1 MFSSKT
7 ARSLKLSLVAW
18 HFLSFAV
25 GCGDSPPHQT
35 GDRYSGASTSGSSP
49 KDSKST
55 NQKLAGIGKPSDG
68 STPNSTAP
76 NPSENDSGKQLVIYF
91 GGFLGCTNMFA
102 EDATPIDSKI
112 DILQKS
118 TNIHTTTS
126 HHREQI
132 LYMTC
137 YTPDPDSI
145 RVVEGRSPTKPYKTT
160 IAEFAKQIEALRTS
174 TDVATIAVIG
184 HSYGGWS
191 AIKFVSLL
199 SDKWNFS
206 GLITIDPISR
216 VNCAPNDFINH
227 VLNSPTK
234 GCIES
239 PKDFDSQTLQRIA
252 AGTKKWQNFYQTQD
266 PVLRA
271 SSIDVAENIVV
282 KVDGDAGKAHTGIL
296 QMDEL
301 LAGVRAL
308 VSR

>member
-68 STPNSTAP
+68 STPN
-76 NPSENDSGKQLVIYF
+76 
-91 GGFLGCTNMFA
+91 CTNMFA

-112 DILQKS
+112 DTLQKS